1 MRKKCMRTGKKRG
14 LLFKERGSC
23 KKRERRHAVPRT
35 IAGRVDSTSPHPP
48 HVAIAS
54 LSSLIIIDSERC
66 IACKKCEHKCP
77 SNAIIVKNIAI
88 VDDSLCVGCGTCVN
102 ICPNNAISLQIK
114 N

>member
-1 MRKKCMRTGKKRG
+1 MRTGKKRG

-23 KKRERRHAVPRT
+23 KKRERRHAVPRPVASRIDSASPQRPYVT
-35 IAGRVDSTSPHPP
+35 IASRSPK
-48 HVAIAS
+48 
-54 LSSLIIIDSERC
+54 IIIDSERC

-88 VDDSLCVGCGTCVN
+88 VDDSLCVGCGTCVST
-102 ICPNNAISLQIK
+102 CPNNAISLQIK